1 MQIDMYFLDNEIQ
14 LIQFDQSNTSNN
26 DPDPN
31 TLKMTVQ
38 LYSGETYDVDFYSPS
53 FASTTGSETRCHYVG
68 KLIGVI
74 GDSFV
79 SLSGCSLMKSLA
91 ITGHKTFIQVEEKSY
106 NNNFNM
112 KTVIFDLKNNSTK
125 QVDEMIDLKENTFA
139 HITIFTE
146 KLPLSV
152 YRLNSI
158 GEVIKVAGDT
168 LFDAVSD
175 PHDIQSASLEERN
188 GGYRK
193 LSINNKLPAR
203 INVTVG
209 FGYDKSVKEK
219 IGNKSS
225 VKTWLEETFIHM
237 TTYYQHPSLQTK
249 IELKV

>member
-1 MQIDMYFLDNEIQ
+1 
-14 LIQFDQSNTSNN
+14 
-26 DPDPN
+26 
-31 TLKMTVQ
+31 MTVKF
-38 LYSGETYDVDFYSPS
+38 YSGKVYEVDFYSPS
-53 FASTTGSETRCHYVG
+53 FTNNTKSEARCHYVG
-68 KLIGVI
+68 KLRGAI

-79 SLSGCSLMKSLA
+79 SLSGCSLMKNLA
-91 ITGHKTFIQVEEKSY
+91 NLGRKTFMHVAEKSY
-106 NNNFNM
+106 KYNFNM

-125 QVDEMIDLKENTFA
+125 QVDEMVDLKENTYA

-158 GEVIKVAGDT
+158 GELIKVKGDN

-175 PHDIQSASLEERN
+175 PHDIQSTSLEERN
-188 GGYRK
+188 GGFRK
-193 LSINNKLPAR
+193 LSINNKLPVS

-209 FGYDKSVKEK
+209 FGYDKSVEEK